1 MMLVRRITSSLLLAA
16 LLLPAGVL
24 AQREPTV
31 QKDLRERFGEWAE
44 RFPAEMAN
52 YTALETIEQVRWDR
66 RGQQTTPIVAM
77 FRYTWRRAGEKQELV
92 ESRSVVKESD
102 LPSGVS
108 ASSLVSAA
116 RAGSAFGNHPHD
128 LFEKLPLMVTRM
140 ALRNHE
146 RIRYFFVPDEAE
158 STGDN
163 VVIGY
168 RQIGGTGLMVVERK
182 DVFPSGRAWIDPDDG
197 RLVRIEEEFSDR
209 DTRYTVAIDNA
220 VGEKGWLPERIT
232 VRLFEKGRLIAQN
245 VHTYTDIRKLTE

>member
-1 MMLVRRITSSLLLAA
+1 MLVRRITSSLLLAA

-116 RAGSAFGNHPHD
+116 RAGSAAPCTNKAAAAMAAATANRRTGIASHPASFV
-128 LFEKLPLMVTRM
+128 LNVTPH
-140 ALRNHE
+140 LCL
-146 RIRYFFVPDEAE
+146 
-158 STGDN
+158 
-163 VVIGY
+163 
-168 RQIGGTGLMVVERK
+168 TGLGPTNATFARILGGARGPQTAMPPRK
-182 DVFPSGRAWIDPDDG
+182 GDIECAVFVTHGSRGPGCAQ
-197 RLVRIEEEFSDR
+197 
-209 DTRYTVAIDNA
+209 
-220 VGEKGWLPERIT
+220 GENHRG
-232 VRLFEKGRLIAQN
+232 GIAK
-245 VHTYTDIRKLTE
+245 R